1 MSSSGSTAIKPERR
15 YNTNSGPRYHVSN
28 LGSKSPSNGQ
38 GGSGGGSGSRSPHR
52 QVERLK
58 GDARK
63 SPSESVDSLE
73 VESSFESSV
82 DDEELFHSPPGTQ
95 RSAMSG
101 TAGGM
106 HAGMHASDAR
116 THDVRTDDDA
126 LESIELTFEPRK
138 PPSVH
143 SHSQSHSHRAGGG
156 DSIGSEDPSV
166 ISGLSAVLNSSAS
179 YSLGPR
185 EPPPPQQQQ
194 QQQQPKQ
201 SSSSRARA
209 SSIGPNGTRTQDQSV
224 RDSPNHQSHGVD
236 MGVYMHMTDHQ
247 LRAEIRVMA
256 AELSM
261 VRQEAHDKVSAC
273 VCFD

>member
-1 MSSSGSTAIKPERR
+1 MSSSWSTAIKPERR
-15 YNTNSGPRYHVSN
+15 YNTNWGPRYHVSN

-38 GGSGGGSGSRSPHR
+38 GSGSGSRSPHR

-106 HAGMHASDAR
+106 HDGMHASDAR
-116 THDVRTDDDA
+116 THDVRMDDDA

-138 PPSVH
+138 PPSVQ

-185 EPPPPQQQQ
+185 EPPPPQQQH
-194 QQQQPKQ
+194 
-201 SSSSRARA
+201 SSSSRSSRPRLGRGRRRA
-209 SSIGPNGTRTQDQSV
+209 GPTGTRPTTS
-224 RDSPNHQSHGVD
+224 RTGW
-236 MGVYMHMTDHQ
+236 TW
-247 LRAEIRVMA
+247 
-256 AELSM
+256 
-261 VRQEAHDKVSAC
+261 AC
-273 VCFD
+273 TCT